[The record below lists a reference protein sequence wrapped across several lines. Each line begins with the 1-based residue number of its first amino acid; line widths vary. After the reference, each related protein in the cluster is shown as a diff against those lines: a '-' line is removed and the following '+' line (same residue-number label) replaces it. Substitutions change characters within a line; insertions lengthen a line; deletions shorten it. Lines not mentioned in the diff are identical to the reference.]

1 LNPKVQLFPFD
12 EYWWFYAAFTL
23 LVMVLLL
30 VDLGVFHRKAHVIG
44 FKEALRSTFAWMSL
58 AGIFNFAFYRFALWK
73 FEHDPRLLAVPG
85 FNATLAAKNAAL
97 EFLSGYVVEQT
108 LSVDNMF
115 VFVLVFAY
123 FRVPTAYQH
132 RVLFYGI
139 LGAILFRSIFIALG
153 SLLLGY
159 TWVIWLFGGF
169 LVFTG
174 IKMLFAKE
182 DDQPDLEHNTLL
194 QWLRRFMPVTSQLYG
209 PKFFIEDQGK
219 RVATPLFL
227 TLVLLEASD
236 VVFAVDS
243 VPAIFA
249 LTREPLIVFTSN
261 IFAILGLRS
270 MYFMLAGAVHRFH
283 LLRYGLAIIL
293 IFIGLKMAW
302 LNEAFS
308 GHFPTSVSLGIIG
321 GVLTVS
327 IVLSLLFPK
336 KDPVSSGA

>member
-1 LNPKVQLFPFD
+1 LNPNIALFPFD

-23 LVMVLLL
+23 FVMVLLL
-30 VDLGVFHRKAHVIG
+30 IDLGVFNRKAHVIG
-44 FKEALRSTFAWMSL
+44 FREALRATCAWMSL
-58 AGIFNFAFYRFALWK
+58 AAAFNYGFYRYALWK
-73 FEHDPRLLAVPG
+73 FAHDPRLQAIPG
-85 FNATLAAKNAAL
+85 FDAALEAKEAAL

-123 FRVPTAYQH
+123 FRIPTQYQH

-139 LGAILFRSIFIALG
+139 LGAIVFRSIFIALG

-174 IKMLFAKE
+174 VKMLFAKD

-194 QWLRRFMPVTSQLYG
+194 QLLRRFMPVTTQLYG

-283 LLRYGLAIIL
+283 LLKYGLAIIL

-302 LNEAFS
+302 LNQAFD

-321 GVLTVS
+321 GVLGLS

-336 KDPVSSGA
+336 KEPVSTGA

>member
-1 LNPKVQLFPFD
+1 MNPNVLLFPFA
-12 EYWWFYAAFTL
+12 EYWWFYGAFTL
-23 LVMVLLL
+23 LVLALLL
-30 VDLGVFHRKAHVIG
+30 LDLGVFHRNAQAIG
-44 FKEALRSTFAWMSL
+44 FRSALRSTFAWMSL
-58 AGIFNFAFYRFALWK
+58 AAIFNFAFYRYALWK
-73 FEHDPRLLAVPG
+73 FASDPRLLSVPG
-85 FNATLAAKNAAL
+85 FDAALEAKEAAL

-123 FRVPTAYQH
+123 FRIPAQYQH

-139 LGAILFRSIFIALG
+139 LGAIVFRSIFIALG

-169 LVFTG
+169 LVWTG
-174 IKMLFAKE
+174 VKMLFAKD
-182 DDQPDLEHNTLL
+182 DDQPELEHNPLL
-194 QWLRRFMPVTSQLYG
+194 RLVRRFIPVASELHG
-209 PKFFIEDQGK
+209 PKFFIDEQGK
-219 RVATPLFL
+219 RTATPLFL
-227 TLVLLEASD
+227 TLILLEASD
-236 VVFAVDS
+236 IVFAVDS

-270 MYFMLAGAVHRFH
+270 MYFLLAGAVHRFH

-302 LNEAFS
+302 LNDLYK
-308 GHFPTSVSLGIIG
+308 GHFPTGLSLAIIG
-321 GVLTVS
+321 GVLGTS
-327 IVLSLLFPK
+327 IALSLLFPK
-336 KDPVSSGA
+336 KEPMSTGA

>member
-1 LNPKVQLFPFD
+1 MNPNIALFPFN
-12 EYWWFYAAFTL
+12 EYWWFYLAFTVFVIVL
-23 LVMVLLL
+23 LVL
-30 VDLGVFHRKAHVIG
+30 DLGVFNRKAHVIG
-44 FKEALRSTFAWMSL
+44 FREALRATFAWMSL
-58 AGIFNFAFYRFALWK
+58 AAMFNFAFYRFALWK
-73 FEHDPRLLAVPG
+73 FAQDPRLQAIPG
-85 FNATLAAKNAAL
+85 FDAALEAKEAAL

-123 FRVPTAYQH
+123 FRIPTQYQH

-139 LGAILFRSIFIALG
+139 LGAIVFRSIFIALG

-174 IKMLFAKE
+174 VKMLFTKD

-194 QWLRRFMPVTSQLYG
+194 QWLRKFMPVSAQLYG

-236 VVFAVDS
+236 IVFAVDS

-249 LTREPLIVFTSN
+249 LTREPLIVYTSN

-283 LLRYGLAIIL
+283 LLKYGLAIIL

-302 LNEAFS
+302 LNQAFA

-321 GVLTVS
+321 GVLGLS

-336 KDPVSSGA
+336 KEPVSTGA

>member
-1 LNPKVQLFPFD
+1 MLFPFH
-12 EYWWFYAAFTL
+12 EYWWFYLAFTL
-23 LVMVLLL
+23 FVMVLLTI
-30 VDLGVFHRKAHVIG
+30 DLGIFNRKAHAIG
-44 FKEALRSTFAWMSL
+44 FREALRATFAWMSL
-58 AGIFNFAFYRFALWK
+58 AALFNFGFYRYALWK
-73 FEHDPRLLAVPG
+73 FAEDPRLQAIAG
-85 FNATLAAKNAAL
+85 FDAARAAKDVAL

-123 FRVPTAYQH
+123 FRIPTQYQH

-139 LGAILFRSIFIALG
+139 LGAIVFRSIFIALG

-174 IKMLFAKE
+174 IKMLFNKD
-182 DDQPDLEHNTLL
+182 DDQPDLERNHLL
-194 QWLRRFMPVTSQLYG
+194 QLLRRFMPVTSQLYG
-209 PKFFIEDQGK
+209 PKFFIQDQGQ

-270 MYFMLAGAVHRFH
+270 MYFLLAGAVHRFH
-283 LLRYGLAIIL
+283 LLQYGLAIIL

-302 LNEAFS
+302 LNQAYG

-321 GVLTVS
+321 GVLGLS
-327 IVLSLLFPK
+327 ILLSLLFPK
-336 KDPVSSGA
+336 KDPVSTGA

>member
-1 LNPKVQLFPFD
+1 MNPNILLFPFA
-12 EYWWFYAAFTL
+12 EYWWLYIAFTL
-23 LVMVLLL
+23 LVIVLVAFDL
-30 VDLGVFHRKAHVIG
+30 VVFHRKSHSIG
-44 FKEALRSTFAWMSL
+44 FREAMTSTLAWMTL
-58 AGIFNFAFYRFALWK
+58 AAIFNYAFYQFALWK
-73 FEHDPRLLAVPG
+73 FATDARLLAIPG
-85 FNATLAAKNAAL
+85 FNSALEAKEAAL
-97 EFLSGYVVEQT
+97 EFLSGYVVEET

-123 FRVPTAYQH
+123 FRIPTQYQH

-139 LGAILFRSIFIALG
+139 LGAIIFRSIFIALG

-174 IKMLFAKE
+174 AKMLFAKD
-182 DDQPDLEHNTLL
+182 DDQPDLEHNVLL
-194 QWLRRFMPVTSQLYG
+194 NLVRRFIPVTSQLYG

-227 TLVLLEASD
+227 TLILLEASD
-236 VVFAVDS
+236 IVFAVDS

-270 MYFMLAGAVHRFH
+270 MYFLLAGAVHRFH

-302 LNEAFS
+302 LNEAYK
-308 GHFPTSVSLGIIG
+308 GHFPTGVSLGIIG
-321 GVLTVS
+321 GVLGLS
-327 IVLSLLFPK
+327 IALSLLFPRK
-336 KDPVSSGA
+336 EPVS